1 MISKLKFKTLITTF
15 KVQENWIAAWLCGD
29 VRMQRTMFYLRP
41 DVQNYYAPLSNG
53 CMPPYSR
60 RETMNASERKK

>member
-1 MISKLKFKTLITTF
+1 VELLRC
-15 KVQENWIAAWLCGD
+15 AASAACLCSD
-29 VRMQRTMFYLRP
+29 VKMQRTMFYLRP

-60 RETMNASERKK
+60 RETMNKSAEQVTKGM